1 MPFVR
6 GREPTSSAMLV
17 PSKASSGRS
26 CRSRP
31 ASSGKAQS
39 TSSIA
44 TPSSAPI
51 AGGISSRRRSTGWSG
66 PSSCPLAMR
75 NTRL

>member
-1 MPFVR
+1 
-6 GREPTSSAMLV
+6 MLHAV
-17 PSKASSGRS
+17 EGVVGVVVQVEAASSGN
-26 CRSRP
+26 
-31 ASSGKAQS
+31 AQS

-51 AGGISSRRRSTGWSG
+51 AGGISSSRRSTGCSG
-66 PSSCPLAMR
+66 PSSCPEAMR